1 MTKTHWKTF
10 HSPDY
15 IGAYAFQPGE
25 TKVLTISHASQEK
38 VMGNSGKSDDCLVV
52 HWQGS
57 DEKPLIVNAT
67 NAKAIQAVAGS
78 GYIEDWQ
85 GVAIE
90 LYTTEVTAF
99 GETRDAV
106 RVKKYPPRVKN
117 PALTSAHPAYDK
129 VAAAVQNGY
138 TREQVEQKYTVS
150 DAVWADLQEYNSNQT
165 GE

>member
-1 MTKTHWKTF
+1 MTKTHWKKF

-25 TKVLTISHASQEK
+25 TKILTISHASQEK

-85 GVAIE
+85 GVAVE
-90 LYTTEVTAF
+90 LYTTEVSAF
-99 GETRDAV
+99 GATVDAV
-106 RVKKYPPRVKN
+106 RVKKYPPRPRK
-117 PALTSAHPAYDK
+117 PALDSSHPAYEK
-129 VAAAVQNGY
+129 VAAAVADGY
-138 TREQVEQKYTVS
+138 TRAQIEQKYTVS
-150 DAVWADLQEYNSNQT
+150 DAVWADLQDYNQEES
-165 GE
+165 